1 MQNTEPAGR
10 IFCLRLKDELK
21 KKIKTENTKMQ
32 RTVTKQEK
40 TVMPS
45 EHPSPGDKTRENGYA
60 SRTPFTGWSVSRN
73 TKEHRGTE
81 LTYQVWK
88 HSA

>member
-40 TVMPS
+40 MVMPP
-45 EHPSPGDKTRENGYA
+45 EHPSPGGQSPEIPRSTEAQR
-60 SRTPFTGWSVSRN
+60 S
-73 TKEHRGTE
+73 TE